1 METSVVKKARG
12 DGELLTDP
20 GSHLVGGD
28 SWNAVLLTHFFLW
41 CSCVVPGVEV

>member
-12 DGELLTDP
+12 DGELLTEP

-28 SWNAVLLTHFFLW
+28 SWNAVLLTHFFFVVFLC
-41 CSCVVPGVEV
+41 CSRC